1 MTAYRQRLI
10 AFEEQKQ
17 REAKAQTK
25 ASATPKATRKTT
37 KPSST
42 KTNK

>member
-17 REAKAQTK
+17 REAAAQAK
-25 ASATPKATRKTT
+25 ASKPKPARKATT
-37 KPSST
+37 KPTSSSKT
-42 KTNK
+42 K

>member
-17 REAKAQTK
+17 REAAAQAKAATK
-25 ASATPKATRKTT
+25 KPATRKTT

>member
-10 AFEEQKQ
+10 DFEQQKRKEELAQ
-17 REAKAQTK
+17 AKAQAK
-25 ASATPKATRKTT
+25 KPATRKTT